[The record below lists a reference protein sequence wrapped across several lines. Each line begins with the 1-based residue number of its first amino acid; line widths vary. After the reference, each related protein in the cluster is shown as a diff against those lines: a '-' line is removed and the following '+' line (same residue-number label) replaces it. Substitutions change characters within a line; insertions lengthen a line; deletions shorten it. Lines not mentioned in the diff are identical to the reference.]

1 LSHEHEVGVKWNT
14 TRGWRPSQRLHAR
27 IAQVLEERPTEAGEA
42 GPEVLAQHLTNAGLA
57 ARAIPYWR
65 RAGELA
71 ARRSANLEAVAH
83 LSKGLELVGTLPDE
97 PKYLD
102 EELALRI
109 AIGGPLMATRGY
121 PVPEVERTYSRAWAL
136 CDQLG
141 RSAELFPVLRGL
153 WNYHLLRG
161 ELRQA
166 HDLAQRLVVLAKEQ
180 GTPVH
185 RALARRARGTAFVF
199 PRPVR
204 RFMPTSTRNRAG
216 QRPPEPLGTL
226 VEPRL
231 PTSTGGE

>member
-1 LSHEHEVGVKWNT
+1 
-14 TRGWRPSQRLHAR
+14 
-27 IAQVLEERPTEAGEA
+27 
-42 GPEVLAQHLTNAGLA
+42 
-57 ARAIPYWR
+57 
-65 RAGELA
+65 
-71 ARRSANLEAVAH
+71 
-83 LSKGLELVGTLPDE
+83 
-97 PKYLD
+97 
-102 EELALRI
+102 
-109 AIGGPLMATRGY
+109 MATRGY

-166 HDLAQRLVVLAKEQ
+166 HDLAQRLVVLAEEQ

-216 QRPPEPLGTL
+216 QRPPGT
-226 VEPRL
+226 PRNACRAPASHL
-231 PTSTGGE
+231 HGRGMKPVMTLFPQPDSFLSHLATAAAGVRDS

>member
-1 LSHEHEVGVKWNT
+1 
-14 TRGWRPSQRLHAR
+14 
-27 IAQVLEERPTEAGEA
+27 
-42 GPEVLAQHLTNAGLA
+42 
-57 ARAIPYWR
+57 
-65 RAGELA
+65 
-71 ARRSANLEAVAH
+71 
-83 LSKGLELVGTLPDE
+83 
-97 PKYLD
+97 
-102 EELALRI
+102 
-109 AIGGPLMATRGY
+109 MATRGY

-166 HDLAQRLVVLAKEQ
+166 HDLAQRLVVLAEEQ

-185 RALARRARGTAFVF
+185 RALARRARGTALFF
-199 PRPVR
+199 LGRFADSCPRAPATG
-204 RFMPTSTRNRAG
+204 PDSA
-216 QRPPEPLGTL
+216 PPEPLGTL